1 MCSTIFGAAPT
12 PVSIPKIGAGS
23 PHAPHFQK
31 GAFPAPNSVKK
42 KASLFQC
49 SIVKTYLLS

>member
-23 PHAPHFQK
+23 PHTPHFQK
-31 GAFPAPNSVKK
+31 GAQTPLKK
-42 KASLFQC
+42 KALFRR
-49 SIVKTYLLS
+49 SMG